1 MVSRRNFVGGAAG
14 MAVLSPGSVL
24 AEAKAPQEGI
34 DFRKLNKPIPVDATA
49 GKVEVL
55 EFFWYNCPHC
65 SVFEP
70 TLANWAK
77 QLPKDVAFRRVP
89 IAFQDSFVPQ
99 QRLYYA
105 LDEMGLL
112 EKLHAKIF
120 VAIHGEKKNLSKG
133 DAITDW
139 VVKQGVDKAKFLA
152 QFDSF
157 LIATKASRATQ
168 LQTAYQVE
176 GVPSMGVAGQ
186 FYTDGELAKSLDR
199 VLQVVE
205 YLTEEV
211 RRAHG
216 KV

>member
-1 MVSRRNFVGGAAG
+1 MVSRRDFVGGAAS
-14 MAVLSPGSVL
+14 MAVLSPSTVL
-24 AEAKAPQEGI
+24 AQAKAPQEGI
-34 DFRKLNKPIPVDATA
+34 DFKKLNKPVPVDAPA

-70 TLANWAK
+70 TLAIWAK

-105 LDEMGLL
+105 LEEMGLL

-139 VVKQGVDKAKFLA
+139 VVKQGVDKANFLA

-157 LIATKASRATQ
+157 STATKASRATQ

-205 YLTEEV
+205 YLTAEV

>member
-157 LIATKASRATQ
+157 SIATKASRATQ

>member
-1 MVSRRNFVGGAAG
+1 MVSRREFVGGAAS
-14 MAVLSPGSVL
+14 MAVLSSGAVL
-24 AEAKAPQEGI
+24 AEVKAPQEGI
-34 DFRKLNKPIPVDATA
+34 DFRKLNKPIPVDAPA

-70 TLANWAK
+70 TLANWAR

-105 LDEMGLL
+105 LEEMGLL

-157 LIATKASRATQ
+157 STATKASRATQ

-205 YLTEEV
+205 YLTAEV
-211 RRAHG
+211 RHAHG

>member
-14 MAVLSPGSVL
+14 MAVLSPDSVL

-34 DFRKLNKPIPVDATA
+34 DFRKLNKPIPVDAPA

-120 VAIHGEKKNLSKG
+120 VAIHGEKINLSKG

-157 LIATKASRATQ
+157 SIATKASRATQ